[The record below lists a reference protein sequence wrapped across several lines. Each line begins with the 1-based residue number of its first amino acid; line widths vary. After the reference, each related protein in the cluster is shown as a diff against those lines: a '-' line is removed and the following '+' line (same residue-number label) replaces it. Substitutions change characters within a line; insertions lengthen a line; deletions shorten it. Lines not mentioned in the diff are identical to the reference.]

1 MLNSQLS
8 RTRTIICLAAA
19 TFVGACGIWKE
30 HWGAHSRKAVE
41 QAVQDHLRQ
50 NRSLIS
56 ANFDTVFESVDF
68 KDDTANALVKFQ
80 SKQSEQ
86 LFVEVRYDL
95 KFESGQWE
103 VASSTPMSGQGGD
116 SHRMDQQGVSTP
128 DARPAT
134 TPGTPS
140 DAPPLE
146 PSH

>member
-1 MLNSQLS
+1 
-8 RTRTIICLAAA
+8 
-19 TFVGACGIWKE
+19 
-30 HWGAHSRKAVE
+30 
-41 QAVQDHLRQ
+41 
-50 NRSLIS
+50 
-56 ANFDTVFESVDF
+56 VFESVDF